1 MKKLIGYIR
10 KNVDLDEV
18 KHTISKMG
26 LRREPL
32 SVANPSLWDKVYDLA
47 EEYSADRDLP
57 EGWWQYEMEVDDII
71 YEL

>member
-32 SVANPSLWDKVYDLA
+32 SVANPSLWDFVHLN
-47 EEYSADRDLP
+47 L
-57 EGWWQYEMEVDDII
+57 EVR
-71 YEL
+71 